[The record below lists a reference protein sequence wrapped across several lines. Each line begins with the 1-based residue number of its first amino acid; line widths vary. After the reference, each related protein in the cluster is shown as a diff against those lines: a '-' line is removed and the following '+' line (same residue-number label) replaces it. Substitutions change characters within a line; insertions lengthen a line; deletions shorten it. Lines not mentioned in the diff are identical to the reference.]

1 MSASPVREHPR
12 PHGFKTLLETVKAN
26 VEVERL
32 ATDAGAD
39 LRPNGDDL
47 RGLGVC
53 HGGDNPT
60 ALVVQPNKA
69 RWWCFRCNEGGDVLD
84 LYQRIH
90 DLDDRRHALM
100 NLAGEYGVET
110 PRRPARWHAKQERQR
125 PVREKIRAARVEV
138 LRRRLFRVCVLPI
151 IKATTPDEGE
161 YRQEVTRA
169 WEDFRAV
176 PVVTLLDNYDHL
188 GGV

>member
-1 MSASPVREHPR
+1 VRTTEHAHPL
-12 PHGFKTLLETVKAN
+12 GFRRLLEAAKAG
-26 VEVERL
+26 VAVERI
-32 ATDAGAD
+32 ATDAGAE

-47 RGLGVC
+47 RGRGVC

-60 ALVVQPNKA
+60 ALVVQPKKA

-90 DLDDRRHALM
+90 DLDDKRHALM
-100 NLAGEYGVET
+100 NLAGEYGVE
-110 PRRPARWHAKQERQR
+110 PHRRPRSWYAKQERQR
-125 PVREKIRAARVEV
+125 PIREKIRAARVEV
-138 LRRRLFRVCVLPI
+138 LRRRLFRYTVLPI
-151 IKATTPDEGE
+151 IKATTPDADE
-161 YRQEVTRA
+161 YRAEVTRA

-176 PVVTLLDNYDHL
+176 PVGMLLDRYDHL